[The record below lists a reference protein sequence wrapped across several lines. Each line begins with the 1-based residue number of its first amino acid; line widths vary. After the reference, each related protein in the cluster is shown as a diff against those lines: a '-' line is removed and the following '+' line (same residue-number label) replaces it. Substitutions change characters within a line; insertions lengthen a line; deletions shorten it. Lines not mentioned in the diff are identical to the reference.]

1 MREAGALSSIA
12 PSVDPRGAAEVN
24 KGAQFCDN
32 AVTWCA
38 VYDRAGRRRATGPWC
53 AQGVWGHASDERCA
67 RLIPKYLTAS
77 CRAWHDR
84 DSPQMGPC
92 GGKRQRCP
100 EGRRCL
106 RLDLLPREA
115 LCFAYLLPLLR
126 HHAPGARE
134 HDAALCNGAETGTF
148 LCSGVWWGCGA
159 RRAWRERGGG
169 AARRGMA
176 RGSVAGRWASLRLAA
191 SSSLP
196 LFWSIRRLLFGL
208 PAFEHLGDSGPPRPH
223 RTEVRLHVP

>member
-1 MREAGALSSIA
+1 MRPLTCSPSTRAVNSDLMREAGALSSIA

-106 RLDLLPREA
+106 RPHLLPQEA
-115 LCFAYLLPLLR
+115 LCFAYLLPHCGSMMPLCAMAQKPAR
-126 HHAPGARE
+126 SYAPA
-134 HDAALCNGAETGTF
+134 C
-148 LCSGVWWGCGA
+148 
-159 RRAWRERGGG
+159 GG
-169 AARRGMA
+169 AVVR
-176 RGSVAGRWASLRLAA
+176 AGRGESAAEVLRAVGWPGDL
-191 SSSLP
+191 LP
-196 LFWSIRRLLFGL
+196 DGGR
-208 PAFEHLGDSGPPRPH
+208 ACA
-223 RTEVRLHVP
+223 